1 LNEPEEEQLEI
12 NEEVQ
17 DENIEQEEEE
27 VEPVEEVKSE
37 PTRKRKP
44 RKE

>member
-1 LNEPEEEQLEI
+1 MNEPEEEQLEI